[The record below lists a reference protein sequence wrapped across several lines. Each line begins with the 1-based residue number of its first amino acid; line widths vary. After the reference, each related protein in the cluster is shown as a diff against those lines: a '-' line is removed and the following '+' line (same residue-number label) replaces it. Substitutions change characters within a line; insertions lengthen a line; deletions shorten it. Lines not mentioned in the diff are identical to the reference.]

1 MEGYTKIYHNS
12 LTKDNTNYLAGV
24 TFKIATDKDFTNI
37 IDTKKTDGTGRI
49 VFDEL
54 ELGKYFIRE
63 KSTLQHYVLT
73 DEVFKIELTKHGQFE
88 TIHVDNEL
96 MKTNIGIHKVDET
109 DKTIALQGAEF
120 TMYADKECTEKLS
133 KAVTDQSGN
142 ASFKDITF
150 GTTVYIKETKAP
162 IGYELSD
169 KVTEVTINDDWINKE
184 SRNRVI
190 EITNHRIPQTPNTG
204 DNTHTGFLY
213 LLSAAS
219 FTVLLII
226 SFRKRHHRYR

>member
-1 MEGYTKIYHNS
+1 MFK
-12 LTKDNTNYLAGV
+12 V
-24 TFKIATDKDFTNI
+24 T
-37 IDTKKTDGTGRI
+37 
-49 VFDEL
+49 
-54 ELGKYFIRE
+54 
-63 KSTLQHYVLT
+63 
-73 DEVFKIELTKHGQFE
+73 LTKHGQIE
-88 TIHVDNEL
+88 TIEVNNEL
-96 MKTNIGIHKVDET
+96 IKADIRIHKVDGA
-109 DKTIALQGAEF
+109 DKTISLKGAEF

-133 KAVTDQSGN
+133 EAVTNQLGN

-162 IGYELSD
+162 TGYELSD
-169 KVTEVTINDDWINKE
+169 KVTEVTINDEWINKE

-190 EITNHRIPQTPNTG
+190 EITNRKIPKTPNTG

-219 FTVLLII
+219 FTVLRII